1 MDRSSITKWL
11 LLGLALF
18 LFWQYG
24 RKAIGLAPAT
34 NEHQPIVL
42 LADATAPAERSPEEM
57 CRIETGNFAA
67 DLSTRGASLRH
78 FVLKNGNY
86 YQTND
91 KDPYDRTG
99 KMDLVTT
106 PTSEARM
113 PLRTDLRSP
122 AAAVPQQQT
131 PFDDVDWKLATHD
144 GTSCTFTHVDDT
156 TSLTKIV
163 RFTGKPYEL
172 EVDLKVQNLATEPK
186 KHRLTFEQTGYIK
199 KKDIEGGF
207 MRRQSEHATETMA
220 SAGEKTEKQGP
231 SDFDPDNFKKKEF
244 TTEGWR
250 RTPGDARFIAVNTSY
265 FSKLAIPLERP
276 AGLAAPAAETRI
288 EDIWNPIF
296 VERAKDPE
304 LGHIYRARLAYPEKE
319 LKQGETAEYKVLTFN
334 GPKERDLLKA
344 VDPIATD
351 VLNLG
356 MFAII
361 GKLLVTYL
369 TWLFH
374 LTGSW
379 GVAIILMTIT
389 VKTALFPLSLTQI
402 KSSIAMRKLKPEMD
416 ALNEKYKDD
425 ATQRGLATQELW
437 KKNGITN
444 PVLGCLPMLLQMPV
458 WWALYSALQTAIEL
472 YHVPF
477 GPFIPDLSAP
487 GKYFIIPIVL
497 GASSFIQQRMMP
509 AQGDAQ
515 QQKMMM
521 YMMPAVFTFM
531 MLFLPA
537 GLGVYMMTNTWLGIA
552 QQFLVEKYQKA
563 KASSPGTIEVR
574 EKTEGGGGK
583 PTATLGKGK
592 ARVRG

>member
-1 MDRSSITKWL
+1 MDRNSITKWL
-11 LLGLALF
+11 LLGLAIF

-24 RKAIGLAPAT
+24 RKAMGIGPTA

-42 LADATAPAERSPEEM
+42 LADASAPTPRNEEQI
-57 CRIETGNFAA
+57 CRLETGDFKAE
-67 DLSTRGASLRH
+67 LSTRGASLQH

-86 YQTND
+86 YQTNEND
-91 KDPYDRTG
+91 QYNRTG

-106 PTSEARM
+106 TSEGRM

-122 AAAVPQQQT
+122 EPGAAQQLQ
-131 PFDDVDWKLATHD
+131 FDDVDWKLAAND
-144 GTSCTFTHVDDT
+144 ATSCTFTHVDDT
-156 TSLTKIV
+156 TSLTKTI
-163 RFTGKPYEL
+163 RATGQPYQL
-172 EVDLKVQNLATEPK
+172 SVDLKVQNLSAEPK
-186 KHRLTFEQTGYIK
+186 KHRLSFEQSSYIK
-199 KKDIEGGF
+199 KKDIEAGF
-207 MRRQSEHATETMA
+207 MRRQSEHTTETMS
-220 SAGEKTEKQGP
+220 SAGDKTERQVPG
-231 SDFDPDNFKKKEF
+231 DFDPDAFKKKEF
-244 TTEGWR
+244 TTEAWR
-250 RTPGDARFIAVNTSY
+250 RTPGDARFAAVSTSY
-265 FSKLAIPLERP
+265 FTKLAIPL
-276 AGLAAPAAETRI
+276 AGPAAPASETRI
-288 EDIWNPIF
+288 EDVWNPIF
-296 VERAKDPE
+296 GERAKDPE
-304 LGHIYRARLAYPEKE
+304 LGHIYRARLAYPERE
-319 LKQGETAEYKVLTFN
+319 LKPQESVEYKVLTFN

-344 VDPIATD
+344 VGHNATD
-351 VLNLG
+351 ALNLG
-356 MFAII
+356 TFAVIASA
-361 GKLLVTYL
+361 LVAYL
-369 TWLFH
+369 KWIFGI
-374 LTGSW
+374 TGSW
-379 GVAIILMTIT
+379 GVAIVLMTIT

-458 WWALYSALQTAIEL
+458 WWALYSALQTAVEL

-477 GPFIPDLSAP
+477 GPFIPDLASP

-497 GASSFIQQRMMP
+497 GASSFIQQKMMP

-537 GLGVYMMTNTWLGIA
+537 GLGVYMLTNTWLGIG
-552 QQFLVEKYQKA
+552 QQLLVEKYLKA
-563 KASSPGTIEVR
+563 KTSSPGVIEVR

-583 PTATLGKGK
+583 PTSTLGKGK

>member
-11 LLGLALF
+11 LLGLAIF

-24 RKAIGLAPAT
+24 RKAIGIGPTA
-34 NEHQPIVL
+34 NEHQPINIF
-42 LADATAPAERSPEEM
+42 ADVSAPAA
-57 CRIETGNFAA
+57 RIDEQLCQLETGDFKAE
-67 DLSTRGASLRH
+67 LSTRGASLRH
-78 FVLKNGNY
+78 LTLKGANY
-86 YQTND
+86 YQTNE
-91 KDPYDRTG
+91 KNQYDRTG
-99 KMDLVTT
+99 TMDLVTT
-106 PTSEARM
+106 TSEARM
-113 PLRTDLRSP
+113 PLRTDLRDP
-122 AAAVPQQQT
+122 DGAAAQQT
-131 PFDDVDWKLATHD
+131 AYDDLDWKLAAHD
-144 GTSCTFTHVDDT
+144 AQSCTFTYADPT

-163 RFTGKPYEL
+163 RATGKPYQL
-172 EVDLKVQNLATEPK
+172 EVDLKVQNLAAEPK
-186 KHRLTFEQTGYIK
+186 KHRLAIEQTSFIK
-199 KKDIEGGF
+199 KKDIEAGF
-207 MRRQSEHATETMA
+207 MRRQSEHTTETMS
-220 SAGEKTEKQGP
+220 SAGDKTERQAP
-231 SDFDPDNFKKKEF
+231 TDFDPDSFKKKEF

-250 RTPGDARFIAVNTSY
+250 RGPGDARFVAVSTSY
-265 FSKLAIPLERP
+265 FSKIAIPVEGP
-276 AGLAAPAAETRI
+276 ATPAAETRI

-304 LGHIYRARLAYPEKE
+304 LGHIYRARLAYPERE
-319 LKQGETAEYKVLTFN
+319 LKPQESVEYKVLTYN
-334 GPKERDLLKA
+334 GPKDRTHLAA
-344 VDPIATD
+344 VGHGATD

-356 MFAII
+356 TFAPIARA
-361 GKLLVTYL
+361 LVWYL

-389 VKTALFPLSLTQI
+389 VKSALFPLSLTQI

-458 WWALYSALQTAIEL
+458 WWALYSALQTAVEL

-477 GPFIPDLSAP
+477 GPFIPDLASP

-497 GASSFIQQRMMP
+497 GASSFMQQRMMP
-509 AQGDAQ
+509 PQGDAQ

-521 YMMPAVFTFM
+521 YMMPAVFTAM

-537 GLGVYMMTNTWLGIA
+537 GLGVYMLTNTWLGIG
-552 QQFLVEKYQKA
+552 QQLLVERYLKA
-563 KASSPGTIEVR
+563 QANSPGTIEVR

-583 PTATLGKGK
+583 PTPTLGKGK

>member
-1 MDRSSITKWL
+1 MDRNSITKWL
-11 LLGLALF
+11 LLGLAIF

-24 RKAIGLAPAT
+24 RKAIGIGPTA

-42 LADATAPAERSPEEM
+42 LADATAPTPRNEEQI
-57 CRIETGNFAA
+57 CRLETGDFKAE
-67 DLSTRGASLRH
+67 LSTRGASLQH

-86 YQTND
+86 YQTNE

-106 PTSEARM
+106 PSEGRM

-122 AAAVPQQQT
+122 VAGAAQQMQ
-131 PFDDVDWKLATHD
+131 FDDVDWKLAAND
-144 GTSCTFTHVDDT
+144 ATSCTFTHVDDT

-163 RFTGKPYEL
+163 RVTGQPYQL
-172 EVDLKVQNLATEPK
+172 EVGLKVQNLAAEPK
-186 KHRLTFEQTGYIK
+186 KHRLSFEQSSYIK
-199 KKDIEGGF
+199 KKDIEAGF
-207 MRRQSEHATETMA
+207 MRRQSEHTTETMS
-220 SAGEKTEKQGP
+220 SAGDKTERQSPG
-231 SDFDPDNFKKKEF
+231 DFDPDAFKKKEF
-244 TTEGWR
+244 TKEGWR
-250 RTPGDARFIAVNTSY
+250 STPGDARFSAVSTSY
-265 FSKLAIPLERP
+265 FTKLAIPL
-276 AGLAAPAAETRI
+276 AGPAAPASETRI
-288 EDIWNPIF
+288 EDVWNPIF
-296 VERAKDPE
+296 GERAKDPE

-319 LKQGETAEYKVLTFN
+319 LKQGESVEYKVLTFN
-334 GPKERDLLKA
+334 GPKERGLLKA
-344 VDPIATD
+344 VGHSATD

-356 MFAII
+356 TFAVIASA
-361 GKLLVTYL
+361 LVTYL
-369 TWLFH
+369 KWIFGI
-374 LTGSW
+374 TGSW

-458 WWALYSALQTAIEL
+458 WWALYSALQTAIEV

-477 GPFIPDLSAP
+477 GPFIPDLASP

-497 GASSFIQQRMMP
+497 GASSFIQQKMMP

-537 GLGVYMMTNTWLGIA
+537 GLGVYMLTNTWLGIG
-552 QQFLVEKYQKA
+552 QQLLVEKYLKA
-563 KASSPGTIEVR
+563 KTTSPGVIEVR

-583 PTATLGKGK
+583 PTSTLGKGK

>member
-11 LLGLALF
+11 LLGLAIF

-24 RKAIGLAPAT
+24 RKAIGIGPTA

-42 LADATAPAERSPEEM
+42 LADATAPVASERVPEQV
-57 CRIETGNFAA
+57 CRIETGDFKAE
-67 DLSTRGASLRH
+67 LSTRGASLQQ

-86 YQTND
+86 YSTNE
-91 KDPYDRTG
+91 KDPYDRNG

-106 PTSEARM
+106 PSEGRR

-122 AAAVPQQQT
+122 DAAAAQQT
-131 PFDDVDWKLATHD
+131 PFDDLDWKLDAND
-144 GTSCTFTHVDDT
+144 ATSCTFTHVDAT
-156 TSLTKIV
+156 TSLTKVV
-163 RFTGKPYEL
+163 RSTGKPYEL
-172 EVDLKVQNLATEPK
+172 EVDLKVQNLAAEPK
-186 KHRLTFEQTGYIK
+186 KHRLSFEQSSYIK
-199 KKDIEGGF
+199 KKDIEAGF
-207 MRRQSEHATETMA
+207 MRRQSEHTTETMS
-220 SAGEKTEKQGP
+220 SAGDKTERQAP
-231 SDFDPDNFKKKEF
+231 SDFDPDAFKKKEF
-244 TTEGWR
+244 TSEGWR
-250 RTPGDARFIAVNTSY
+250 RTPGDARFSAVSTSY
-265 FSKLAIPLERP
+265 FTKLAIPIAGP
-276 AGLAAPAAETRI
+276 AVPASETRI
-288 EDIWNPIF
+288 EDRWDATRF
-296 VERAKDPE
+296 KERSADPD
-304 LGHIYRARLAYPEKE
+304 LGHIYRARLAYPERE
-319 LKQGETAEYKVLTFN
+319 LKPQESVEYKVLTYN

-344 VDPIATD
+344 VGHSTTD
-351 VLNLG
+351 ALNLG
-356 MFAII
+356 TFALIANV
-361 GKLLVTYL
+361 LVVYL
-369 TWLFH
+369 KWLFH

-379 GVAIILMTIT
+379 GVAIILMTIS
-389 VKTALFPLSLTQI
+389 VKTLLFPLSLTQI

-444 PVLGCLPMLLQMPV
+444 PVLGCLPMLLQMPI
-458 WWALYSALQTAIEL
+458 WWALYSALQTAIEV
-472 YHVPF
+472 YHVSF
-477 GPFIPDLSAP
+477 GPFIPDLASP

-497 GASSFIQQRMMP
+497 GASSFMQQRMMP

-537 GLGVYMMTNTWLGIA
+537 GLGVYMLTNTWLGIG
-552 QQFLVEKYQKA
+552 QQLLVERYLKA
-563 KASSPGTIEVR
+563 KTASPGVIEVR

-583 PTATLGKGK
+583 PTSTLGKGK